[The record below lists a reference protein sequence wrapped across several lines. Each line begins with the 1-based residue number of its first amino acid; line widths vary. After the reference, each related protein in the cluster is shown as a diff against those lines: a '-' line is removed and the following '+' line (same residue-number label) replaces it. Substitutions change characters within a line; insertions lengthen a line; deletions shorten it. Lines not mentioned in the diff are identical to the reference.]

1 MENAAH
7 LVLSHCGGGA
17 WKSVSA
23 QNSKVARSDRLDSK
37 ETQSLSSSLILM
49 LLHQNIG
56 CRRGPL
62 TWKQQR
68 ASQALVGTSKTD
80 GEDPWILSLLSLGMA
95 CPTLALSQISS
106 SMCASSFEWLEEG
119 T

>member
-1 MENAAH
+1 MEEEHGRVYRLRTAK
-7 LVLSHCGGGA
+7 LREV
-17 WKSVSA
+17 
-23 QNSKVARSDRLDSK
+23 RLDSE
-37 ETQSLSSSLILM
+37 ETQSLSSSLILIV
-49 LLHQNIG
+49 LHQNIG

-80 GEDPWILSLLSLGMA
+80 GEDPRILSLLSLGMA

-106 SMCASSFEWLEEG
+106 SMCASSFEWARDTQILNADIL
-119 T
+119 